1 VKHLVRIRVAGARET
16 TLLRFLGMSGTPDD
30 LVIDHPEPQD
40 GAALWQLARDS
51 GELDVNS
58 SYAYLLWCRDFRD
71 TTVVAKLN
79 GAPVGF
85 VTAYRRPDDPAT
97 LLVWQVAVAEAGRNK
112 GIASAMLNSLL
123 HQHTGNGVSFLETT
137 VTEANTPSNK
147 MFRSL
152 AARWGAPCY
161 RSELFTA
168 NEFPDGHDPE
178 FLYRIGP
185 LEPIRD
191 AVPA

>member
-1 VKHLVRIRVAGARET
+1 MVGDRARAARET
-16 TLLRFLGMSGTPDD
+16 PLLRFLGMSGTQDD
-30 LVIDHPEPQD
+30 LVIDHPESQD
-40 GAALWQLARDS
+40 GAALWKLARDS

-58 SYAYLLWCRDFRD
+58 SYAYLLWCRDFRE

-79 GAPVGF
+79 GEAVGF
-85 VTAYRRPDDPAT
+85 ITAYRRPDDPAT

-112 GIASAMLNSLL
+112 GIASAMLDALL
-123 HQHTGNGVSFLETT
+123 RKHTQGGVRFLETT
-137 VTEANTPSNK
+137 VTEANIPSNK

-152 AARWGAPCY
+152 AARWNAPFD

-185 LEPIRD
+185 LEPIHD
-191 AVPA
+191 ELLV

>member
-1 VKHLVRIRVAGARET
+1 
-16 TLLRFLGMSGTPDD
+16 MSGTQDD

-51 GELDVNS
+51 GELDGNS
-58 SYAYLLWCRDFRD
+58 SYAYLLWCRDFRE

-79 GAPVGF
+79 GEVVAF
-85 VTAYRRPDDPAT
+85 VTAYLRPDDPAT
-97 LLVWQVAVAEAGRNK
+97 LLVWQVAVAAAGRNR
-112 GIASAMLNSLL
+112 GTATAMLNTLL
-123 HQHTGNGVSFLETT
+123 HKHTSQGVRFLETT
-137 VTEANTPSNK
+137 VTEANTPSNTL
-147 MFRSL
+147 FRRL

-161 RSELFTA
+161 RTELFTA

-191 AVPA
+191 AVLV

>member
-1 VKHLVRIRVAGARET
+1 
-16 TLLRFLGMSGTPDD
+16 MSGTQDD
-30 LVIDHPEPQD
+30 LVIDHPESQD
-40 GAALWQLARDS
+40 GAALWRLARDS

-58 SYAYLLWCRDFRD
+58 SYAYLLWCRDFRE
-71 TTVVAKLN
+71 TTVVARLN
-79 GAPVGF
+79 GEAVGF
-85 VTAYRRPDDPAT
+85 VTGYLRPDDPAT

-112 GIASAMLNSLL
+112 GTATAMLDVLL
-123 HQHTGNGVSFLETT
+123 RKHTQRGVRFLETT
-137 VTEANTPSNK
+137 VTEANIPSNK

-152 AARWGAPCY
+152 AARWKAPCH

-185 LEPIRD
+185 LAPIRD
-191 AVPA
+191 AALV

>member
-1 VKHLVRIRVAGARET
+1 
-16 TLLRFLGMSGTPDD
+16 MSGTSDD

-58 SYAYLLWCRDFRD
+58 SYAYLLWCRDFRE

-79 GAPVGF
+79 GMAVGF
-85 VTAYRRPDDPAT
+85 VTAYLRPDDPAT

-112 GIASAMLNSLL
+112 GIATAMLDTLL
-123 HQHTGNGVSFLETT
+123 HKHTSHGVRFLETT
-137 VTEANTPSNK
+137 VTEANAPSNK

-152 AARWGAPCY
+152 AARWNAPFL

-185 LEPIRD
+185 LAPIPD
-191 AVPA
+191 AVLV